1 MLPHQFLEQ
10 QIRQEIPMLTTWL
23 DYISSVHP
31 QDIEL
36 GLERTRT
43 VAQRL
48 GVDKK
53 PTSSF
58 LYTVT
63 GTNGKGSC
71 CALLASACTALGLSY
86 CVYTSPHLLR
96 FNERLACNGSEFAD
110 QAWVDAFARVEQ
122 ARGATQLTY
131 FEYTTLAAFELI
143 SRKAPAVIILEVG
156 LGGRLDAVNIWDCD
170 CALLSSLGIDHQQY
184 LGNTLADIFREKI
197 AIQRPDKP
205 VVVACSE
212 LPTEAQQQLN
222 SLPAPSY
229 QIGRDY
235 HLRGAQ
241 LQAHNGACLHLPELL
256 LQAINA
262 ATCWQALQFLPVPEL
277 PVAAIASAWS
287 HCQLPGRQQRIDYQ
301 GKNLIIDVAHN
312 PQAALSLVSSF
323 EPGVR
328 TACIIAMLADKDCR
342 TFVEQLSPY
351 VSSWHCFE
359 LNDIARALPA
369 VKLAQ
374 IIQQQSG
381 QKPSQHPDLHNA
393 LRTCQQ
399 LPEPNILIT
408 GSFYAAAAALSAIV

>member
-1 MLPHQFLEQ
+1 MLSS
-10 QIRQEIPMLTTWL
+10 LTDWL
-23 DYISSVHP
+23 DYIDSVHP

-36 GLERTRT
+36 GLKRIRA

-53 PTSSF
+53 PASSF

-71 CALLASACTALGLSY
+71 CALLASACAALGMSH

-96 FNERLACNGSEFAD
+96 FNERLVCDGNEFID
-110 QAWVDAFARVEQ
+110 QAWVDAFARIEQ
-122 ARGATQLTY
+122 VRGDIQLTY

-143 SRKAPAVIILEVG
+143 SRQAPEVIILEVG

-170 CALLSSLGIDHQQY
+170 CALLSSLGLDHQQY

-197 AIQRPDKP
+197 AIQRPGKP

-212 LPTEAQQQLN
+212 LPPQAQQQLN
-222 SLPAPSY
+222 SLPVPSY

-277 PVAAIASAWS
+277 PAATIASAWR

-301 GKNLIIDVAHN
+301 GKSLIIDVAHN
-312 PQAALSLVSSF
+312 PQAALSLVDKLD
-323 EPGVR
+323 PGAR

-342 TFVEQLSPY
+342 AFVEQLSPS
-351 VSSWHCFE
+351 VSSWHCLE
-359 LNDIARALPA
+359 LDGIARALPA
-369 VKLAQ
+369 AQLAQ

-381 QKPSQHPDLHNA
+381 QKPYQHPDLPSA
-393 LRTCQQ
+393 LHTCQQ
-399 LPEPNILIT
+399 LPEAKILIT
-408 GSFYAAAAALSAIV
+408 GSFHTAALGTLAALGSVGVSPAVW